1 MGFKKASV
9 RIFPELKE
17 IVTKLVA
24 EYPVALAEIQPDR
37 ILYLNSDAKSKRVAR
52 MTAIK
57 VPHPSVTAHR
67 FALTVYEQQWN
78 DLDEARRALHIM
90 RELLRIGDFEEAR
103 LSAYP
108 LQDFP
113 EIVAK
118 YGVTWEDDENLPNPF
133 DKTATKEQP
142 K

>member
-1 MGFKKASV
+1 MAFKKANV

-24 EYPVALAEIQPDR
+24 EYPVLLAEIQADR
-37 ILYLNSDAKSKRVAR
+37 ILYLNSDGKSKRVAR
-52 MTAIK
+52 LTSIK

-67 FALTVYEQQWN
+67 FALTIYEQQWS
-78 DLDEARRALHIM
+78 DLDESRKILHVL
-90 RELLRIGDFEEAR
+90 RELMRIRDFEDA
-103 LSAYP
+103 SMGSYP

-118 YGVTWEDDENLPNPF
+118 YGVTWEDDENLPDPL
-133 DKTATKEQP
+133 DKKATKGE
-142 K
+142 